1 MFVQKWFLYQSVHAV
16 VGLFCNKDDC
26 LKCTFLALDSGSMPW
41 LLTSCY
47 HWDSKIVL
55 TWEQDF
61 QAVWI
66 AFLQARHLL
75 PFEFGHMHFE
85 CTWCVVF
92 QCQCALRDT
101 ESLWRWVTKTH
112 WPSPVS
118 QLHVQEHFVKVCW
131 TNLTLSYL
139 RTFLVGYRDSF
150 SSCCISVEV
159 ALCLLGNK

>member
-1 MFVQKWFLYQSVHAV
+1 MFVQKWFPYQSVHAV
-16 VGLFCNKDDC
+16 VELFWNKDDS

-66 AFLQARHLL
+66 TFLQAPPSCHLRL
-75 PFEFGHMHFE
+75 VICISMHM
-85 CTWCVVF
+85 TWF
-92 QCQCALRDT
+92 FRCQCALHET

-118 QLHVQEHFVKVCW
+118 QLRVQKRFVKICW

-139 RTFLVGYRDSF
+139 RTFLMDCRDSLSF
-150 SSCCISVEV
+150 CWVSVEV
-159 ALCLLGNK
+159 ALCLLGNG